1 MEEFGP
7 GLEYTLEGNIP
18 AGLSYSFMLKC
29 NDQIIWGLF
38 KASFL
43 LDSKTVKKVS
53 IASLRSS
60 TAVVTWRVIKWT
72 TSIYAEKNTLIS
84 RHFYIWGENRICD
97 GETYKSLVD
106 IP

>member
-7 GLEYTLEGNIP
+7 GLEYTLEGSIP
-18 AGLSYSFMLKC
+18 AGLLYSFMLKC

-60 TAVVTWRVIKWT
+60 TAVVTWCVIKWT
-72 TSIYAEKNTLIS
+72 TSIFTKKTLIS
-84 RHFYIWGENRICD
+84 RHFDIWDEIRICD